1 MKYLEQRESRA
12 HGTFDFPFGYYNV
25 TSNHPRYIMMDHW
38 HPEYEIIRINKGTLQ
53 FKLNGHKHTGQAGD
67 YFIVQ
72 DGALHGGI
80 PHKCHYE
87 CIVFNL
93 HAIAELNPLC
103 VKLIQPV
110 LFGESQFAEHITAP
124 GERLRQAGDAL
135 FSSFVTGG
143 ENAPYFSIGA
153 IFTFIGALLD
163 DCTERR
169 ALKPQ
174 DAELRRLARV
184 KDVLRLI
191 RNHYHEDITLDDMAA
206 SAHMNKRYF
215 CRYFREMMGKTPI
228 QYLNYYRIEC
238 ACELLSTS
246 ERSVSEVALSCG
258 FNNISYFIRV
268 FAAHKGTT
276 PSLYAKTIGSQGQK
290 SKAAS

>member
-1 MKYLEQRESRA
+1 MKYLEQREYRV
-12 HGTFDFPFGYYNV
+12 HGTFEFPFGYYRV
-25 TSNHPRYIMMDHW
+25 TPGHPRYIMVDHW

-53 FKLNGHKHTGQAGD
+53 FTLNGHQYTGREGD

-72 DGALHGGI
+72 DGALHSGI
-80 PHKCHYE
+80 PQRCQYE
-87 CIVFNL
+87 CVVFNL
-93 HAIAELNPLC
+93 HAIVELNPLC
-103 VKLIQPV
+103 AKLLQPV
-110 LFGESQFAEHITAP
+110 LLGGSQFCEHIETPEKQLA
-124 GERLRQAGDAL
+124 QAGDAL
-135 FSSFVTGG
+135 FSALGSNA
-143 ENAPYFSIGA
+143 ENAPYFAIGA
-153 IFTFIGALLD
+153 IFTFVGALLD
-163 DCTERR
+163 SYVVRR

-174 DAELRRLARV
+174 EAELRRLARV

-191 RNHYHEDITLDDMAA
+191 RNHYHEEITLENMAT

-246 ERSVSEVALSCG
+246 ERTVSEIALACG

-268 FAAHKGTT
+268 FGTHKGVT
-276 PSLYAKTIGSQGQK
+276 PSNYAKQAMQQ
-290 SKAAS
+290 

>member
-1 MKYLEQRESRA
+1 MKYLEQRENRV
-12 HGTFDFPFGYYNV
+12 HGTFDFPFGYYTV
-25 TSNHPRYIMMDHW
+25 TPGHPRYIMVDHW

-53 FKLNGHKHTGQAGD
+53 FTLNGHQYAGREGS

-80 PHKCHYE
+80 PQRCDYE
-87 CIVFNL
+87 CVVFNL
-93 HAIAELNPLC
+93 HAVAELNPLC
-103 VKLIQPV
+103 QKLLQPV
-110 LFGESQFAEHITAP
+110 LFGQSQFSAHIAKP
-124 GERLRQAGDAL
+124 GARLLQAGDAL
-135 FSSFVTGG
+135 FSSFSTRS
-143 ENAPYFSIGA
+143 ENAPYFTLSA
-153 IFTFIGALLD
+153 VFAFVGALLED
-163 DCTERR
+163 HVVRR

-174 DAELRRLARV
+174 EAELRRLARI
-184 KDVLRLI
+184 KDVLNLI
-191 RNHYHEDITLDDMAA
+191 RNHYNEEITLDDMAA

-246 ERSVSEVALSCG
+246 ERTVSEIAMACG

-268 FAAHKGTT
+268 FGTHKGVT
-276 PSLYAKTIGSQGQK
+276 PSLFNRQTLPM
-290 SKAAS
+290 